1 VVRGFGFSARLCI
14 AYSVHPASRRDIGTG
29 SLRSVAQR
37 ARIRGRPAALVNGDR
52 RISNASRPSPNP
64 NSILVCRIRC
74 PPSRP
79 TRTLRLQSTRPARHP
94 IRCGPPCGSVKPP
107 TTTFCENFAFHLE
120 PNGGHRRCSC
130 LESRRLAITPS
141 QPLLQA
147 RSHGFASVR
156 RATGCHGGD
165 RARNSRM
172 ARRSS
177 SARAVRSRPFSQGI
191 SSTGIGRHQLPR

>member
-74 PPSRP
+74 PPSRR

-94 IRCGPPCGSVKPP
+94 TRCARPVVSVKPP
-107 TTTFCENFAFHLE
+107 ATRFCETSHFILSQMVATA
-120 PNGGHRRCSC
+120 GVRAW
-130 LESRRLAITPS
+130 SRAAWRFLPPS
-141 QPLLQA
+141 LCC
-147 RSHGFASVR
+147 R
-156 RATGCHGGD
+156 RAPTASHRSGAQPVATGAIAPGI
-165 RARNSRM
+165 REM

-177 SARAVRSRPFSQGI
+177 SVRAARSRPFSQGI
-191 SSTGIGRHQLPR
+191 SNTGIGRHQLPR